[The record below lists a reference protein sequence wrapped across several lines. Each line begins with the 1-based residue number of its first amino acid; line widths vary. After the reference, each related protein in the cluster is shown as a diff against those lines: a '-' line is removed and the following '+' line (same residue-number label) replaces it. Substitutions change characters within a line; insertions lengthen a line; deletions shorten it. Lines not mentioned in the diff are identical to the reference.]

1 MASVFTVLTKLQADV
16 SNFEKGMR
24 NAQASLDK
32 LEKAV
37 TTTGGNMDKNLTK
50 QADKAVGGLG
60 RLKGAFGAAAVAG
73 AAFAG
78 INYVKGAVGA
88 ASAFEAEFVG
98 VEQTFKGASQVVKDF
113 AANAA
118 ATAGLS
124 ETAALRY
131 AKSFGGFATAAG
143 LAGDAQAKFSTTLV
157 QTAGDLGSFFDLPT
171 EDALGAIQAGLRGE
185 YEPLRRF
192 NILLDETAIKTA
204 AMNAGI
210 YSGTGELTAQ
220 QKVLGAQAAILAQVG
235 VAQNDFTNYADT
247 YGNSIKTVSA
257 LMQNLQADVGAA
269 LLPAMAQLAQAIIPV
284 IEMLGPILGQVI
296 QALVPVIES
305 VTKSVG
311 SLTGIFEPLLGALE
325 PILNSFSVLIESIL
339 PPVISIISA
348 ILPLFQQLFETIMPI
363 VDVALVA
370 LGNILEGYTVPM
382 IEAFAKMFSTFVM
395 PILQAF
401 ADVLGL
407 YIMPALN
414 GLATIFEE
422 VVKPAIDEFIKLIDE
437 NLPQIQA
444 VFEDVF
450 KAVSDAVQWAWD
462 NILVPVFG
470 GIMDFFRD
478 VLGIDVGTLEKVGE
492 AFAKGFKEG
501 QDTYKKTDYSF
512 AGEDA
517 RFAAMQAG
525 TEAATN
531 FSNGF
536 TGGMT
541 GGAGGGG
548 GGAGK
553 KMRNAW
559 RELFLGFAEDVKKQE
574 AKIALAGMGLSDA
587 LIETVLGDADWEKL
601 YTRIT
606 NGGQAMANSL
616 QASFNKT
623 TAGIAEMTAKLNEFI
638 AKADDFKK
646 SVKEMFDGFE
656 ILPTVED
663 NFGRFEQQIV
673 DFAKAAETK
682 LAEALSLGVIT
693 EEQKKSLSGLVT
705 THENAMRDI
714 ARQRDALDKQLND
727 TLAVKE
733 FGKQFAA
740 GLTDLLQ
747 GVQPLKYATESLGQF
762 ESAVVGTFENIA
774 ASIAQ
779 AEDAKFFNKELA
791 DSIKKTAATT
801 QTQLRAISRQRDKLA
816 TEYQQF
822 VEALNSAK
830 EFRTATRDAVKGYA
844 NITSLGTSARTIL
857 KNFGT
862 IVKRTETFRS
872 QLSTLNQM
880 GLNRELYKQ
889 ILDSGLDA
897 GSATARALLKGGPK
911 AVTEL
916 NNMFA
921 KLDMTASMVADDT
934 TKVMFD
940 GGESAIQGFMD
951 GIMAQDEALRLEAEK
966 IANTFTSQFQ
976 ITMNTADTN
985 IDAMIASIK
994 AQQATL
1000 ETTARSLATAFNAA
1014 FTGAL
1019 TTAIATNQAAATPFV
1034 VDAKKLAEI
1043 NQKIANA
1050 EQYKAKMERLGRW
1063 AEFAGASAKLDQYY
1077 AERRN
1082 IQGLATGGF
1091 ISGKGT
1097 ATSDSIPAML
1107 SNGEFVM
1114 RAAAVQKFGTG
1125 FMSAINSGRVPAF
1138 ASGGAV
1144 GVSRI
1149 ATGGNNKTVIHNK
1162 FEINV
1167 RTGIGDPA
1175 AIGKQVVSA
1184 IAAYEKTSGR
1194 TIIG

>member
-1 MASVFTVLTKLQADV
+1 
-16 SNFEKGMR
+16 
-24 NAQASLDK
+24 
-32 LEKAV
+32 
-37 TTTGGNMDKNLTK
+37 MDKNLTK
-50 QADKAVGGLG
+50 ESDKATKGLG
-60 RLKGAFGAAAVAG
+60 RLKGAFGLAAVAG

-113 AANAA
+113 AETAA

-124 ETAALRY
+124 EASALRY

-143 LAGDAQAKFSTTLV
+143 LAGNAQAEFSTKLV

-171 EDALGAIQAGLRGE
+171 EDALYAIQAGLRGE
-185 YEPLRRF
+185 FEPLRRF

-204 AMNAGI
+204 AMNEGI
-210 YSGTGELTAQ
+210 YSGTGDLTAQ

-269 LLPAMAQLAQAIIPV
+269 LLPAMAQLAQAVIPV
-284 IEMLGPILGQVI
+284 IEMLGPVLGQVI

-305 VTKSVG
+305 ITKSVG
-311 SLTGIFEPLLGALE
+311 SLTDIFTPLLSALE
-325 PILNSFSVLIESIL
+325 PILTSFSVLVESIL
-339 PPVISIISA
+339 PPVIAIVSA
-348 ILPLFQQLFETIMPI
+348 LAPIFQQLFDTIMPI

-370 LGNILEGYTVPM
+370 LGNMLEGYTVPM
-382 IEAFAKMFSTFVM
+382 IEAFAKLFSTFVM

-407 YIMPALN
+407 YVMPALN
-414 GLATIFEE
+414 GLATMFTDVIQPIIE
-422 VVKPAIDEFIKLIDE
+422 EFIALIDDS
-437 NLPQIQA
+437 LPDIEST
-444 VFEDVF
+444 FSDVF
-450 KAVSDAVQWAWD
+450 GEVAKAVQHAWD
-462 NILVPVFG
+462 TVLVPVFG

-478 VLGIDVGTLEKVGE
+478 VLGIDMGVITKIGE
-492 AFAKGFKEG
+492 SFAKGFKEG

-512 AGEDA
+512 AGEEA

-525 TEAATN
+525 TDAAN
-531 FSNGF
+531 NLANGF
-536 TGGMT
+536 TNAVSPT
-541 GGAGGGG
+541 KG

-553 KMRNAW
+553 QMRNAW
-559 RELFLGFAEDVKKQE
+559 RELFLGFSEDVKKQE

-601 YTRIT
+601 YAKIT
-606 NGGQAMANSL
+606 KGGQGMANSL

-623 TAGIAEMTAKLNEFI
+623 TAGIEEMTAKLNEFI

-646 SVKEMFDGFE
+646 SVKAMFDGFE
-656 ILPTVED
+656 ILPTIED

-673 DFAKAAETK
+673 DFADKFEGK

-693 EEQKKSLSGLVT
+693 EAQKKSLGELVT

-714 ARQRDALDKQLND
+714 ARQRDALDKQLSD
-727 TLAVKE
+727 AIGVKE
-733 FGKQFAA
+733 FGKQFAT
-740 GLTDLLQ
+740 GLTDLLA
-747 GVQPLKYATESLGQF
+747 GVQPLKYAAESLGQF
-762 ESAVVGTFENIA
+762 ESAVVGSFENIA

-779 AEDAKFFNKELA
+779 AADANFFSKELA
-791 DSIKKTAATT
+791 ESIKKTATTT
-801 QTQLRAISRQRDKLA
+801 QTQLRTISRQRDKLA
-816 TEYQQF
+816 GEYQQF
-822 VEALNSAK
+822 VDALNSAK
-830 EFRTATRDAVKGYA
+830 EFRGATRDAVKGYA

-862 IVKRTETFRS
+862 IVKRTETFRN

-880 GLNRELYKQ
+880 GLNKELYKQ

-897 GSATARALLKGGPK
+897 GSATAKALLKGGPK
-911 AVTEL
+911 AVEEL
-916 NNMFA
+916 NSMFA

-934 TKVMFD
+934 TKVMYD
-940 GGESAIQGFMD
+940 GGETAIQGFMD

-966 IANTFTSQFQ
+966 IANTFTGQFQ

-1000 ETTARSLATAFNAA
+1000 ETTAKSLATAFNAA
-1014 FTGAL
+1014 FTSAL
-1019 TTAIATNQAAATPFV
+1019 TTSIAANQTAVTPFV

-1050 EQYKAKMERLGRW
+1050 EQYKANMQKLGKW
-1063 AEFAGASAKLDQYY
+1063 AEFAGATAKLDQYY
-1077 AERRN
+1077 AERKK
-1082 IQGLATGGF
+1082 IQGLATGGY
-1091 ISGKGT
+1091 ISGSGT

-1114 RAAAVQKFGTG
+1114 RAAAVQKFGAG

-1144 GVSRI
+1144 GTSRI
-1149 ATGGNNKTVIHNK
+1149 VSGGNNKTVINNK

>member
-16 SNFEKGMR
+16 SNFEKGMA
-24 NAQASLDK
+24 NAQASLNK

-37 TTTGGNMDKNLTK
+37 ANTGGKMDKNLTK
-50 QADKAVGGLG
+50 ESDRAAKGLG
-60 RLKGAFGAAAVAG
+60 RLKSAFGLAAVAG

-98 VEQTFKGASQVVKDF
+98 VEQTFGSASQVVKDF
-113 AANAA
+113 AKNAA

-124 ETAALRY
+124 EASALRY
-131 AKSFGGFATAAG
+131 AKSFGGFANAAG
-143 LAGDAQAKFSTTLV
+143 LAGEAQAKFSTNLV

-171 EDALGAIQAGLRGE
+171 EDALYAIQAGLRGE
-185 YEPLRRF
+185 FEPLRRF

-210 YSGTGELTAQ
+210 YSGTGDLTAQ
-220 QKVLGAQAAILAQVG
+220 QKVLGAQAAILGQVG

-257 LMQNLQADVGAA
+257 LMQNLQADVGSA
-269 LLPAMAQLAQAIIPV
+269 LLPAMAQLAQAVIPV
-284 IEMLGPILGQVI
+284 IEMLGPVLTKVFE
-296 QALVPVIES
+296 ALVPVIES
-305 VTKSVG
+305 ITSSVG
-311 SLTGIFEPLLGALE
+311 SLTNIFNPLLSALE
-325 PILNSFSVLIESIL
+325 PILTSFSVLVESIL
-339 PPVISIISA
+339 PPVIAIVSA
-348 ILPLFQQLFETIMPI
+348 LAPIFQQLFDTIMPI

-370 LGNILEGYTVPM
+370 LGNQLAGYTVPM
-382 IEAFAKMFSTFVM
+382 IEAFAKLFSTFVM

-407 YIMPALN
+407 YVMPALN
-414 GLATIFEE
+414 GLAVAFTEGIQPVIE
-422 VVKPAIDEFIKLIDE
+422 EFIGLIDN
-437 NLPQIQA
+437 NLPQIQSTFA
-444 VFEDVF
+444 DVF
-450 KAVSDAVQWAWD
+450 GQVAKAVQWAWD
-462 NILVPVFG
+462 TVLVPVFG

-478 VLGIDVGTLEKVGE
+478 VLGIDMGTLTKIGE
-492 AFAKGFKEG
+492 SFAKGFKEG

-517 RFAAMQAG
+517 RFAAMEAG
-525 TEAATN
+525 TKAATN
-531 FSNGF
+531 FATGF
-536 TGGMT
+536 EQGLDTDS
-541 GGAGGGG
+541 
-548 GGAGK
+548 GAGK
-553 KMRNAW
+553 QVRNAW
-559 RELFLGFAEDVKKQE
+559 RELFLGFSEDVKKQE
-574 AKIALAGMGLSDA
+574 AKLALAGMGLSDA

-601 YTRIT
+601 YAKIT
-606 NGGQAMANSL
+606 KGGQSMADSL

-623 TAGIAEMTAKLNEFI
+623 TAGIEEMTAKLNEFI

-646 SVKEMFDGFE
+646 SVKAMFDGFE

-673 DFAKAAETK
+673 DFADKFEGK

-693 EEQKKSLSGLVT
+693 EEQKKSLGELVT

-714 ARQRDALDKQLND
+714 ARQRDALDKQLSD
-727 TLAVKE
+727 AIGVKE

-740 GLTDLLQ
+740 GLTDLLA

-762 ESAVVGTFENIA
+762 ESAVVSTFESIS

-779 AEDAKFFNKELA
+779 AADAKFFNKELA
-791 DSIKKTAATT
+791 DSIKKTATET
-801 QTQLRAISRQRDKLA
+801 QTQLRTISRQRDRLA
-816 TEYQQF
+816 VEYQQF
-822 VEALNSAK
+822 VDTLNSAK

-880 GLNRELYKQ
+880 GLNKELYKQ

-897 GSATARALLKGGPK
+897 GSATAKALLKGGPK
-911 AVTEL
+911 AVEEL
-916 NNMFA
+916 NSMFA

-940 GGESAIQGFMD
+940 GGESAIQGFMT

-966 IANTFTSQFQ
+966 IANTFTGQFQ
-976 ITMNTADTN
+976 LTMNTADTN

-994 AQQATL
+994 AQQTTL
-1000 ETTARSLATAFNAA
+1000 EATAKSLATAFNSA

-1019 TTAIATNQAAATPFV
+1019 TTAIATNQAAVTPFV
-1034 VDAKKLAEI
+1034 VDAEALSAI
-1043 NQKIANA
+1043 NKKIAAA
-1050 EQYKAKMERLGRW
+1050 EQYKANMQRLGKW
-1063 AEFAGASAKLDQYY
+1063 AEFAGATAKLDQYY
-1077 AERRN
+1077 AERKK
-1082 IQGLATGGF
+1082 IQGLATGGY
-1091 ISGKGT
+1091 ISGGGT

-1114 RAAAVQKFGTG
+1114 RAAAVQKFGAG

-1138 ASGGAV
+1138 ATGGAV

-1149 ATGGNNKTVIHNK
+1149 ASGGGGKTVINNK
-1162 FEINV
+1162 YEINV

-1194 TIIG
+1194 QIIG